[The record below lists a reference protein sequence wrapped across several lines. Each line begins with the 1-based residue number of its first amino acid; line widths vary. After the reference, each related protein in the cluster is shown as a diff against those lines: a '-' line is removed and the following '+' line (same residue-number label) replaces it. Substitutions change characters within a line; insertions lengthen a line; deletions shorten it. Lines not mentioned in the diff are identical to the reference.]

1 MRKGGKLHLIVFLQM
16 PACLERGVMLHLSS
30 NDALCGGF
38 WECGIVLFFVEE
50 GTIGKIKVD
59 KSAVGAYSFGIK

>member
-1 MRKGGKLHLIVFLQM
+1 M

-38 WECGIVLFFVEE
+38 GECGIVPFFGNE
-50 GTIGKIKVD
+50 GTMGKIKVD

>member
-1 MRKGGKLHLIVFLQM
+1 MWNS
-16 PACLERGVMLHLSS
+16 A
-30 NDALCGGF
+30 
-38 WECGIVLFFVEE
+38 VLREE

>member
-1 MRKGGKLHLIVFLQM
+1 MRKGESCINSIFIEM
-16 PACLERGVMLHLSS
+16 SACLERGVMLHLSS

-38 WECGIVLFFVEE
+38 GECGIAPFFGEE